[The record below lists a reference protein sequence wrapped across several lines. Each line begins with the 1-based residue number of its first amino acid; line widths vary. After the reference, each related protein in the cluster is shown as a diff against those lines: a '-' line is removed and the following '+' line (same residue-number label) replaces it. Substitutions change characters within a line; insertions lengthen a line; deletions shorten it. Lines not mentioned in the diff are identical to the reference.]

1 MYQDNG
7 NYTSIDT
14 LLSNLLTLSGYT
26 RTRNITLHE
35 RKAAGIT
42 KNIGT
47 AAWSPGFRVLKRSR
61 LPWNPEEYKK
71 QDVNLIYEPLKRV
84 IKVHR
89 E

>member
-1 MYQDNG
+1 MCQDNG

-35 RKAAGIT
+35 REAAGVT
-42 KNIGT
+42 KNLGT
-47 AAWSPGFRVLKRSR
+47 AAWSPGFRVIRRSR
-61 LPWNPEEYKK
+61 LPRIRKSIK

-84 IKVHR
+84 IKR
-89 E
+89 TP